1 MPDIS
6 AAGTVS
12 KTGDKSAALLAATP
26 TTRQLLFAGT
36 SVGTTCEVKYTDDEG
51 TDRTLENGTITALPT
66 SVQVEMNADLK
77 VVTTGSPDFNL
88 TVVI

>member
-6 AAGTVS
+6 VAGTVS

-26 TTRQLLFAGT
+26 AVRQLLFAGT
-36 SVGTTCEVKYTDDEG
+36 TVVTTCSVKYTDDEG

-66 SVQVEMNADLK
+66 SIEVDMNTDLK
-77 VVTTGSPDFNL
+77 VVTTGSPNFNL

>member
-6 AAGTVS
+6 ASGTYTKAEGGS
-12 KTGDKSAALLAATP
+12 FARLAANRAV
-26 TTRQLLFAGT
+26 RQLLFAGT

-66 SVQVEMNADLK
+66 SIEVDMNIDLK
-77 VVTTGSPDFNL
+77 VVVTGSPDFNL
-88 TVVI
+88 TVVV

>member
-6 AAGTVS
+6 VAGTYTKAEGGTFARLEANRSV
-12 KTGDKSAALLAATP
+12 
-26 TTRQLLFAGT
+26 RQLLFAGT
-36 SVGTTCEVKYTDDEG
+36 TVGTTCEVKYTDDEG

-66 SVQVEMNADLK
+66 SIEVDMNTDLK

-88 TVVI
+88 TVVV

>member
-6 AAGTVS
+6 VAGTVD

-26 TTRQLLFAGT
+26 AVRQLLFAGT
-36 SVGTTCEVKYTDDEG
+36 TIGTTCEVKYTDDEG
-51 TDRTLENGTITALPT
+51 VDRVLENGTIGSLPT
-66 SVQVEMNADLK
+66 SIEVEMNADLK
-77 VVTTGSPDFNL
+77 VVTTGSPDLNL

>member
-6 AAGTVS
+6 AAGTVD

-26 TTRQLLFAGT
+26 AVRQLLFAGT
-36 SVGTTCEVKYTDDEG
+36 TIGTTCEVKYTDDEG
-51 TDRTLENGTITALPT
+51 TDRTLENGTISTLPT

-77 VVTTGSPDFNL
+77 VVTTGSPDLNL